1 MTVARRPSAKT
12 EVTRVVCEQL
22 APRVGDLTYNKGL
35 ALDAV
40 RRALADGADIVVLPE
55 LVTSGYVFETAE
67 EARTTAITVEDPF
80 FTELSALLAG
90 TRGVVVLGFCQD
102 AGDTLYN
109 SAAVV
114 DASGVRAVYRKT
126 HLWDRETL
134 FFTPGDRTPPVVDT
148 AHGRI
153 GVLICYDLEFAEMP
167 RRLALAGAD
176 LIAVPTN
183 WPLVE
188 HPAGQYPAEII
199 QAQSAARAN
208 GVFIACA
215 DRSGVERGQQWT
227 QGTAVIDQY
236 GWLTST
242 ASAPSAAS
250 TAATAPSA
258 ASEAASAPSAASDA
272 ASASEQRAVADLFLH
287 LSRDKALSPHNDLLG
302 DRRPDIY
309 TQETPLL

>member
-1 MTVARRPSAKT
+1 MTAGRSSAAKT
-12 EVTRVVCEQL
+12 GVTRVVCEQL
-22 APRVGDLTYNKGL
+22 APRVGDLTHNKSM

-67 EARTTAITVEDPF
+67 EARTTAITVQDPF
-80 FTELSALLAG
+80 FSELSAVLAG
-90 TRGVVVLGFCQD
+90 TRSVVVLGFCQHADD
-102 AGDTLYN
+102 ADDTLYN

-215 DRSGVERGQQWT
+215 DRSGVERGQEWT
-227 QGTAVIDQY
+227 QGTAVIDQF
-236 GWLTST
+236 GWLTSAVTGSTGPT
-242 ASAPSAAS
+242 AS
-250 TAATAPSA
+250 
-258 ASEAASAPSAASDA
+258 SDA
-272 ASASEQRAVADLFLH
+272 SNPSASEQRAVADLFLH
-287 LSRDKALSPHNDLLG
+287 LSRDKAISPHNDLLG

-309 TQETPLL
+309 AQETPLL

>member
-1 MTVARRPSAKT
+1 MTASKPQSSPPPVKT

-22 APRVGDLTYNKGL
+22 APRIGDLTYNKEL
-35 ALDAV
+35 ALTAV
-40 RRALADGADIVVLPE
+40 RRALADRADIVVLPE
-55 LVTSGYVFETAE
+55 LVTSGYVFATSE
-67 EARTTAITVEDPF
+67 EAWSTAITLADPF
-80 FTELSALLAG
+80 FADLSAMLAG

-183 WPLVE
+183 WPLVDQ
-188 HPAGQYPAEII
+188 PAGQYPAEII
-199 QAQSAARAN
+199 QAQAAARAN

-215 DRSGVERGQQWT
+215 DRGGVERGQHWT
-227 QGTAVIDQY
+227 QGTAVINQY
-236 GWLTST
+236 GRLT
-242 ASAPSAAS
+242 
-250 TAATAPSA
+250 ATAT
-258 ASEAASAPSAASDA
+258 DA
-272 ASASEQRAVADLFLH
+272 EQRTTADLFLN
-287 LSRDKALSPHNDLLG
+287 LSRDKAISPHNDLLG

-309 TQETPLL
+309 AQETPLL

>member
-1 MTVARRPSAKT
+1 MTAGRSSAAKT
-12 EVTRVVCEQL
+12 GVTRVVCEQL
-22 APRVGDLTYNKGL
+22 APRVGDLTHNKSM

-80 FTELSALLAG
+80 FSELSAVLAG
-90 TRGVVVLGFCQD
+90 TRSVVVLGFCQHAHD
-102 AGDTLYN
+102 ADDTLYN

-215 DRSGVERGQQWT
+215 DRSGVERGQEWT
-227 QGTAVIDQY
+227 QGTAVIDQF
-236 GWLTST
+236 GWLTS
-242 ASAPSAAS
+242 AV
-250 TAATAPSA
+250 TAPTTS
-258 ASEAASAPSAASDA
+258 SNPGD
-272 ASASEQRAVADLFLH
+272 SEQRAAADLFLH
-287 LSRDKALSPHNDLLG
+287 LSRDKAISPHNDLLG

-309 TQETPLL
+309 AQETPLL

>member
-1 MTVARRPSAKT
+1 MTAGRSAAAKT
-12 EVTRVVCEQL
+12 GVTRVVCEQL
-22 APRVGDLTYNKGL
+22 APRVGDLTHNKGL

-67 EARTTAITVEDPF
+67 EARTTAITVEDSF
-80 FTELSALLAG
+80 FSDLSAVLAG
-90 TRGVVVLGFCQD
+90 TQGVVVLGFCQD
-102 AGDTLYN
+102 GGDTLYN

-153 GVLICYDLEFAEMP
+153 GLLICYDLEFAEMP

-227 QGTAVIDQY
+227 QGTAVIDQF
-236 GWLTST
+236 GWLASAVTGPTGPT
-242 ASAPSAAS
+242 ASGV
-250 TAATAPSA
+250 
-258 ASEAASAPSAASDA
+258 
-272 ASASEQRAVADLFLH
+272 ASASEQRAAADLFLH
-287 LSRDKALSPHNDLLG
+287 LSRDKAISPHNDLLG
-302 DRRPDIY
+302 DRRTDIY

>member
-1 MTVARRPSAKT
+1 MTAGRSSAAKT
-12 EVTRVVCEQL
+12 GVTRVVCEQL
-22 APRVGDLTYNKGL
+22 APRVGDLSHNKSM

-80 FTELSALLAG
+80 FTDLSAVLAG
-90 TRGVVVLGFCQD
+90 TRSVVVLGFCQHADDTDDTDD
-102 AGDTLYN
+102 ALYN

-227 QGTAVIDQY
+227 QGTAVIDQF
-236 GWLTST
+236 GWLTSSVAGST
-242 ASAPSAAS
+242 ASSDPSV
-250 TAATAPSA
+250 
-258 ASEAASAPSAASDA
+258 
-272 ASASEQRAVADLFLH
+272 SEQRAAADLFLH
-287 LSRDKALSPHNDLLG
+287 LSRDKAISPHNDLLG

>member
-1 MTVARRPSAKT
+1 MTVTKT
-12 EVTRVVCEQL
+12 DVTRVVCEQL
-22 APRVGDLTYNKGL
+22 APRIGDLAYNKEL
-35 ALDAV
+35 ALTAV
-40 RRALADGADIVVLPE
+40 RRALADRADVVVLPE
-55 LVTSGYVFETAE
+55 LTTSGYVFETSQ
-67 EARTTAITVEDPF
+67 EAWSTAITLADPF
-80 FTELSALLAG
+80 FADLTALLAG

-134 FFTPGDRTPPVVDT
+134 FFTPGDRPPPVVDT

-167 RRLALAGAD
+167 RGLALAGAD

-215 DRSGVERGQQWT
+215 DRGGVERGQRWT
-227 QGTAVIDQY
+227 QGTAVINQY
-236 GWLTST
+236 GWLT
-242 ASAPSAAS
+242 
-250 TAATAPSA
+250 ATATGP
-258 ASEAASAPSAASDA
+258 
-272 ASASEQRAVADLFLH
+272 EQRATADLFLN
-287 LSRDKALSPHNDLLG
+287 LSRDKAISPHNDLLG

-309 TQETPLL
+309 AQETPLL

>member
-1 MTVARRPSAKT
+1 MTGSRSSSAQT
-12 EVTRVVCEQL
+12 GVTRVVCEQL
-22 APRVGDLTYNKGL
+22 APRVGDLIHNKGL

-80 FTELSALLAG
+80 FSDLSAVLAG
-90 TRGVVVLGFCQD
+90 SQSVVVLGFCQAAD
-102 AGDTLYN
+102 DTLYN

-183 WPLVE
+183 WPLVG

-227 QGTAVIDQY
+227 QGTAVIDQF
-236 GWLTST
+236 GWLTSAAT
-242 ASAPSAAS
+242 GPTTSSAPSA
-250 TAATAPSA
+250 PSA
-258 ASEAASAPSAASDA
+258 SSASD
-272 ASASEQRAVADLFLH
+272 QRAVADLFLH
-287 LSRDKALSPHNDLLG
+287 LSRDKAISPHNDLLG

-309 TQETPLL
+309 AQETPLL

>member
-1 MTVARRPSAKT
+1 MTASKPQPSPPPVKT

-22 APRVGDLTYNKGL
+22 APRIGDLAYNKEL
-35 ALDAV
+35 ALTAV
-40 RRALADGADIVVLPE
+40 RRALADRADIVVLPE
-55 LVTSGYVFETAE
+55 LVTSGYVFATSE
-67 EARTTAITVEDPF
+67 EAWSTAITLADPF
-80 FTELSALLAG
+80 FADLSAMLAG

-114 DASGVRAVYRKT
+114 DESGVRAVYRKT

-183 WPLVE
+183 WPLVDR
-188 HPAGQYPAEII
+188 PAGQYPAEIV
-199 QAQSAARAN
+199 QAQAAARAN

-215 DRSGVERGQQWT
+215 DRGGVERGQHWT
-227 QGTAVIDQY
+227 QGTAVINQY
-236 GWLTST
+236 GRLT
-242 ASAPSAAS
+242 
-250 TAATAPSA
+250 ATAT
-258 ASEAASAPSAASDA
+258 DA
-272 ASASEQRAVADLFLH
+272 EPRTTADLFLN
-287 LSRDKALSPHNDLLG
+287 LSRDKAISPHNDLLG

-309 TQETPLL
+309 AQETPLL

>member
-1 MTVARRPSAKT
+1 MTAGRSSAAAKT
-12 EVTRVVCEQL
+12 GVTRVVCEQL
-22 APRVGDLTYNKGL
+22 APRVGDLTHNKAL

-80 FTELSALLAG
+80 FADLSAVLAG
-90 TRGVVVLGFCQD
+90 TRSVVVLGFCQRAD
-102 AGDTLYN
+102 DTGDTGDTDDALYN

-227 QGTAVIDQY
+227 QGTAVIDQF
-236 GWLTST
+236 GWLT
-242 ASAPSAAS
+242 
-250 TAATAPSA
+250 TAPPTA
-258 ASEAASAPSAASDA
+258 TSET
-272 ASASEQRAVADLFLH
+272 ASEQRAAADLFLH
-287 LSRDKALSPHNDLLG
+287 LSRDKAISPHNDLLG

>member
-1 MTVARRPSAKT
+1 MTASKPQSSPPPVRT

-22 APRVGDLTYNKGL
+22 APRIGDLAYNKEL
-35 ALDAV
+35 ALTAV
-40 RRALADGADIVVLPE
+40 RRALADRADIVVLPE
-55 LVTSGYVFETAE
+55 LVTSGYVFATSE
-67 EARTTAITVEDPF
+67 EAWSTAITLADPF
-80 FTELSALLAG
+80 FADLTAVLAG

-183 WPLVE
+183 WPLVDQ
-188 HPAGQYPAEII
+188 PAGQYPAEII
-199 QAQSAARAN
+199 QAQAAARAN

-215 DRSGVERGQQWT
+215 DRGGVERGQHWT
-227 QGTAVIDQY
+227 QGTAVINQY
-236 GWLTST
+236 GRLT
-242 ASAPSAAS
+242 
-250 TAATAPSA
+250 ATAT
-258 ASEAASAPSAASDA
+258 DA
-272 ASASEQRAVADLFLH
+272 EQRTTADLFLN
-287 LSRDKALSPHNDLLG
+287 LSRDKAISPHNDLLG

-309 TQETPLL
+309 AQETPLL

>member
-1 MTVARRPSAKT
+1 MTAGRSAVAKT
-12 EVTRVVCEQL
+12 GVTRVVCEQL
-22 APRVGDLTYNKGL
+22 APCVGDLTHNKGL

-67 EARTTAITVEDPF
+67 EARTTAITVEDSF
-80 FTELSALLAG
+80 FSDLSAVLAG
-90 TRGVVVLGFCQD
+90 TQGVVVLGFCQD
-102 AGDTLYN
+102 GGDTLYN

-227 QGTAVIDQY
+227 QGTAVIDQF
-236 GWLTST
+236 GWLASAVTGPTGST
-242 ASAPSAAS
+242 ASGV
-250 TAATAPSA
+250 
-258 ASEAASAPSAASDA
+258 
-272 ASASEQRAVADLFLH
+272 ASASEQRAAADLFLH
-287 LSRDKALSPHNDLLG
+287 LSRDKAISPHNDLLG

>member
-1 MTVARRPSAKT
+1 MTVSRPTSART
-12 EVTRVVCEQL
+12 GVTRVVCEQL
-22 APRVGDLTYNKGL
+22 APRIGDLTYNKGL
-35 ALDAV
+35 ALEAV
-40 RRALADGADIVVLPE
+40 RRSLADGADIVVLPE
-55 LVTSGYVFETAE
+55 LVTSGYVFEAAE

-80 FTELSALLAG
+80 FSDLSALLTG
-90 TRGVVVLGFCQD
+90 TRGVVVLGFCQEAED
-102 AGDTLYN
+102 ADGTLYN

-167 RRLALAGAD
+167 RGLALAGAD

-188 HPAGQYPAEII
+188 QPAGQYPAEII

-215 DRSGVERGQQWT
+215 DRGGVERGQRWT
-227 QGTAVIDQY
+227 QGTAVIDQF
-236 GWLTST
+236 GWLTSDT
-242 ASAPSAAS
+242 KATTGSGDPADPTGPDDPAAS
-250 TAATAPSA
+250 P
-258 ASEAASAPSAASDA
+258 
-272 ASASEQRAVADLFLH
+272 QRAVADLFLH
-287 LSRDKALSPHNDLLG
+287 LSRDKAISPHNDLLG

-309 TQETPLL
+309 AQETPLL

>member
-1 MTVARRPSAKT
+1 MTASRRQDEPQSRPPSVKT
-12 EVTRVVCEQL
+12 DVTRVVCEQL
-22 APRVGDLTYNKGL
+22 APRIGDLAYNKEL
-35 ALDAV
+35 ALAAV
-40 RRALADGADIVVLPE
+40 RRALADRADIVVLPE
-55 LVTSGYVFETAE
+55 LVTSGYVFATSE
-67 EARTTAITVEDPF
+67 EAWSTAITLADPF
-80 FTELSALLAG
+80 FADLTAVLAG

-183 WPLVE
+183 WPLVD

-199 QAQSAARAN
+199 QAQAAARAN
-208 GVFIACA
+208 GLFIACA
-215 DRSGVERGQQWT
+215 DRGGVERGQHWT
-227 QGTAVIDQY
+227 QGTAVINQY
-236 GWLTST
+236 GRLT
-242 ASAPSAAS
+242 
-250 TAATAPSA
+250 ATAT
-258 ASEAASAPSAASDA
+258 DA
-272 ASASEQRAVADLFLH
+272 EQRTTADLFLN
-287 LSRDKALSPHNDLLG
+287 LSRDKAISPHNDLLG

-309 TQETPLL
+309 AQETPLL